1 MVESMIGLLRQNQ
14 SFNQATRCYEG
25 LLSDSKIPVFSSSSF
40 PVSTSRY
47 HSLAILFS
55 SGLLGWGANFIRIFI
70 GYYWLQRKPK
80 PHLNVKHHRAGNF
93 CSAVVESN

>member
-25 LLSDSKIPVFSSSSF
+25 LLSDSKIPVFLSSSF

-55 SGLLGWGANFIRIFI
+55 SGLLGWGLTLFAFSLAII
-70 GYYWLQRKPK
+70 GCKGSQNLI
-80 PHLNVKHHRAGNF
+80 
-93 CSAVVESN
+93 

>member
-25 LLSDSKIPVFSSSSF
+25 FPSDSKILAFSSSLFS
-40 PVSTSRY
+40 VSTSRH

-55 SGLLGWGANFIRIFI
+55 SGYWAGVLTLFAFSLAII
-70 GYYWLQRKPK
+70 GCKGSQNLI
-80 PHLNVKHHRAGNF
+80 
-93 CSAVVESN
+93 